1 MNKLIAYLYLIRTF
15 EVMLISGTGS
25 MTLLMLGVTDF
36 VRISQLFGIL
46 FFGAAGVLTWNDTLD
61 ILEDTVAHPER
72 PIISGDVG
80 VAEARVLGTVLL
92 TISIV
97 LSWNFNV
104 NSALMGL
111 IGIAVAIG
119 YSFTSK
125 SRFLL
130 IAPMKNLVVS
140 GVTALFM
147 TFLPFALSLSASGIY
162 YLFVLSL
169 TLILFGY
176 EILKDIR
183 DVEGDRVAGYQTL
196 PLRHGIIKAADT
208 AAIFFAVS
216 CVIMSVGFYIV
227 GFYIEGTISLITTV
241 FVLLPFGYLRK
252 NPDPYTSDKTRY
264 SVVFILL
271 VSLGVIAIL
280 LYLRFV
286 KL

>member
-1 MNKLIAYLYLIRTF
+1 MNKLLAYLYLIRTF
-15 EVMLISGTGS
+15 EVMLIAGTGS

-183 DVEGDRVAGYQTL
+183 DVEGDRAAGYQTL
-196 PLRHGIIKAADT
+196 PLRHGITKAADT

-216 CVIMSVGFYIV
+216 CVIMSVGFYIA

-252 NPDPYTSDKTRY
+252 NPDPYASDKTRY

-286 KL
+286 KQ